1 MAQLGIMKNS
11 TPDRL
16 ACVDLPAFPLQ
27 LLLRRHPE
35 WADYPAAV
43 VAEDKPQGLLLW
55 VNEKA
60 RQQGVL
66 PGLRYAAAFS
76 LATGLRA
83 GVVALAESKKAV
95 SDLTYS
101 LMRFTP
107 EVEPSAEE
115 PGVFWL
121 NGTGLQHLYASPQK
135 WAYAI
140 HQDLRARGIHGK
152 SCARLHA
159 LRRLRRR
166 QIKKGDYDLSRSRRR
181 AQRRTRGAAQSLE
194 YRTRVPR
201 YTFSTRH

>member
-1 MAQLGIMKNS
+1 MKNS

-35 WADYPAAV
+35 WAGHPAAV

-83 GVVALAESKKAV
+83 GAVAPTESKKAV
-95 SDLTYS
+95 TDLTRS
-101 LMRFTP
+101 LGRFTP

-121 NGTGLQHLYASPQK
+121 NGAGLQRLYASPLK

-140 HQDLRARGIHGK
+140 HKDLRVQGFTANP
-152 SCARLHA
+152 
-159 LRRLRRR
+159 
-166 QIKKGDYDLSRSRRR
+166 RSRR
-181 AQRRTRGAAQSLE
+181 TR
-194 YRTRVPR
+194 
-201 YTFSTRH
+201 FM